1 MTILDTSLVIP
12 LFGRGGAA
20 YAKRMADE
28 IGDLDIYLTAMTE
41 LEVLQGAR
49 GEADWRKIEV
59 FLAAQQIIQPAPIV
73 WPQAARAYFDLRRI
87 GHTVRSP
94 IDCLIA
100 EIAINRNMVLL
111 HNDRD
116 FEAIATVR
124 PLNQR
129 RIDLQTV
136 PS

>member
-12 LFGRGGAA
+12 FFNRGSAA
-20 YAKRMADE
+20 LAARLALE
-28 IGDLDIYLTAMTE
+28 IGDLDLFLTSITQ

-49 GEADWRKIEV
+49 DEAEWRKIEV
-59 FLAAQQIIQPAPIV
+59 FLATQDIIQPAPIV
-73 WPQAARAYFDLRRI
+73 WAQAARAYFDLRRA

-94 IDCLIA
+94 LDCVIA
-100 EIAINRNMVLL
+100 EIAINQNMVLL

-124 PLNQR
+124 PLVQR
-129 RIDLQTV
+129 RIDLEAVSQ
-136 PS
+136 